1 MNGRNLSVDVFG
13 VAVLILAAAGIVTN
27 AGAQSSGEAT
37 PEQIQSCVDAAAED
51 LGVPEGEVQ
60 AYSSTVGADGVVTVQ
75 LEVHGDGATCT
86 ISPSGHAEVSYG

>member
-1 MNGRNLSVDVFG
+1 MNGTSFFIALSG
-13 VAVLILAAAGIVTN
+13 LAVLVLSAATVATNAAA
-27 AGAQSSGEAT
+27 QSPGEAT

-51 LGVPEGEVQ
+51 LGVPEGEVR
-60 AYSSTVGADGVVTVQ
+60 AYSSTVGSDGEVTVQ